1 MLSTIWS
8 YIKAPF
14 VWVKNLWLK
23 FEAWVAT
30 FAPGL
35 KTKIIA
41 GLGAIG
47 SLAASLQEYMT
58 GLPLDK
64 FVTGTQIAI
73 TTTILF
79 SLAFWFR
86 RLSNA

>member
-14 VWVKNLWLK
+14 AWVQGVWLK

-35 KTKIIA
+35 KTKVVA
-41 GLGAIG
+41 GLGAVG
-47 SLAASLQEYMT
+47 SLAASMQEYMT

-73 TTTILF
+73 ITTVLF

-86 RLSNA
+86 RLSA